1 MKHEWKKSEKRF
13 YLPKN
18 TPEKIVIPGFNFY
31 SLKGKGN
38 PNDPIFSE
46 YISVLYSLSYAIRMS
61 PKAGLFLSNYYDYT
75 VYPLEGV
82 WDLDENAKANG
93 MKVLDKNS
101 LVYTIMIRQPEFITE
116 EIAYENLDRV
126 KRKKPNEL
134 LDIVKFENIEEGA
147 CVQMLHQGSYDEEP
161 ESFKKMA
168 LFAAEHNLRRKYHF
182 HREIYLTDARKTTPE
197 KLKTVLRFQV
207 G

>member
-101 LVYTIMIRQPEFITE
+101 LIYTIMIRQPEFITE

-147 CVQMLHQGSYDEEP
+147 CVQMLHQGSYDEEA
-161 ESFKKMA
+161 ESFNKMA
-168 LFAAEHNLRRKYHF
+168 LFAAEHNLMRKYHF

>member
-101 LVYTIMIRQPEFITE
+101 LIYTIMIRQPEFITE

-147 CVQMLHQGSYDEEP
+147 CVQMLHQGSYDEEA
-161 ESFKKMA
+161 ESFNKMA

>member
-161 ESFKKMA
+161 ESFNKMA

>member
-1 MKHEWKKSEKRF
+1 MRSIF
-13 YLPKN
+13 LVL
-18 TPEKIVIPGFNFY
+18 I
-31 SLKGKGN
+31 SLVF
-38 PNDPIFSE
+38 I
-46 YISVLYSLSYAIRMS
+46 ISCSKDNAASSTHKL
-61 PKAGLFLSNYYDYT
+61 KFLSNYYDYT

-116 EIAYENLDRV
+116 EIAYENLNRV

>member
-1 MKHEWKKSEKRF
+1 MKHEWKKSEKSF

-116 EIAYENLDRV
+116 EIAYENLNRV

-161 ESFKKMA
+161 ESFNKMA